1 MGVLSTKM
9 AGWAPFAAETRLV
22 VAAHFEEPPLI
33 VTDNYYTAAQLA
45 FAKLGEPNSIYTL
58 DTEKA
63 VRDGRALQL
72 SLWGMDTEA
81 LIDNKNSPA
90 LLITED
96 STLNFGQKR
105 ALLQHACAVSV
116 GLKFLQQIDL
126 VGGAKRFSF
135 YAIHIAEPAKPIECS
150 IPARGWID
158 SPAAGERVAE
168 NFTVSGWAFAEGN
181 KVDLIRVLIDGKSA
195 PYSGSRTERT
205 DLDIVA
211 GALLDSQFPQL
222 GYRYQIETGDL
233 SPGAHTLQLEL
244 VSDSGEVTNS
254 LITEFYF
261 SPIPRPN

>member
-1 MGVLSTKM
+1 
-9 AGWAPFAAETRLV
+9 
-22 VAAHFEEPPLI
+22 
-33 VTDNYYTAAQLA
+33 
-45 FAKLGEPNSIYTL
+45 
-58 DTEKA
+58 
-63 VRDGRALQL
+63 
-72 SLWGMDTEA
+72 
-81 LIDNKNSPA
+81 
-90 LLITED
+90 
-96 STLNFGQKR
+96 
-105 ALLQHACAVSV
+105 
-116 GLKFLQQIDL
+116 LQQIDL

-135 YAIHIAEPAKPIECS
+135 YAIHIAEPAQPIECS

-222 GYRYQIETGDL
+222 GYRYQIEAGDL

-244 VSDSGEVTNS
+244 VGDSGEVTNS